1 MSAAPW
7 TRAVAASATAAKGRP
22 GAARTTH
29 IEHAAQMAPVTM
41 GTKHDRMQYEMPSM
55 PSHADHEAHHTE
67 AASHA
72 GMDHDM

>member
-1 MSAAPW
+1 
-7 TRAVAASATAAKGRP
+7 
-22 GAARTTH
+22 
-29 IEHAAQMAPVTM
+29 MAPVTM